1 MSLAPITLTTDKS
14 TAVIDNAH
22 RRLRQDES
30 GLSITVTVLNED
42 NVAYDLTGKSLVFC
56 ENKQNNKIIVDNG
69 KGDNAG
75 KFNRNSDN
83 DTKGVF
89 TYVLQEDVYT
99 APGKAWFEI
108 TDGTTVDSTKNFY
121 FDVEKDADISFS
133 NNDYI
138 GSLKALETAMAGAEG
153 KITSDLADMEAQ
165 IIKKIADGQSLIKNA
180 ESSTQSSID
189 SLNGKINQAISNGQ
203 QDIANSLAETKA
215 ANDGKIIQALK
226 DLTNQTTAALSNVD
240 EYTKKLATLQ
250 SQWDS
255 ELQNIK
261 NKANTDTD
269 SAVKAIND
277 KYTNDFNK
285 IKSDFANWQT
295 STTQNYQKQ
304 VDDILT
310 QVQKS
315 GTEVADVQKQV
326 NDTIAKVQD
335 LTKQFSKV
343 DFTQYA
349 HKDEVNALN
358 WKTVDKVNADTI
370 TYTSKLFLTNP
381 SNVPNNTWGYL
392 ITNRG
397 IDSPNRVTQEWWS
410 DNGDTG
416 QTAPHYY
423 RQITYDNSQKWSP
436 WLAQATQNDVD
447 SINNKISKLGSVK
460 TVDKIQPDNS
470 GNVQT
475 DHYTKAE
482 VDSKTSGTVVTA
494 YDIASKK
501 PTTETNSYTSG
512 KLVDQGAL
520 GQFADQINQLK
531 GRRVANAVDCN
542 TLTDSGIY
550 CVTNPFLGKNFPTT
564 DWGTLTVFNGLGD
577 GHTRTTQIFV
587 DDNGTSAFLR
597 ISDDT
602 TWKKWN
608 QLAWTSDITS
618 LSDLI
623 NANQSQIAQAQKD
636 ITALQKAKPD
646 LSGYE
651 TTTAVKTLA
660 DRITALENKKP
671 IRAWS
676 QNDAVAKS
684 QSSNDEY
691 YW

>member
-14 TAVIDNAH
+14 TATIENNH
-22 RRLRQDES
+22 RKLRQDES

-42 NVAYDLTGKSLVFC
+42 NTPYNLTEKNLVFC

-69 KGDNAG
+69 KGDNSG

-83 DTKGVF
+83 DAKGIF

-99 APGKAWFEI
+99 ASGKAWFEI
-108 TDGTTVDSTKNFY
+108 DDGTTVDSTKNFY
-121 FDVEKDADISFS
+121 FDVEKDADINIS

-226 DLTNQTTAALSNVD
+226 DLTDQTTVALSNVD
-240 EYTKKLATLQ
+240 KYTKKLATLQ

-285 IKSDFANWQT
+285 IKSDFANWQN

-304 VDDILT
+304 VDDILAK
-310 QVQKS
+310 VQEN
-315 GTEVADVQKQV
+315 GTEVADVQKRV
-326 NDTIAKVQD
+326 NDTIAKMQD

-349 HKDEVNALN
+349 HKDDLIEGYVELPVEGSERQQLHSHDGKALSFKKPLVNYDATLS
-358 WKTVDKVNADTI
+358 KQGSAADAYAVGRRINDLDT
-370 TYTSKLFLTNP
+370 
-381 SNVPNNTWGYL
+381 G
-392 ITNRG
+392 
-397 IDSPNRVTQEWWS
+397 VTQLNQEIY
-410 DNGDTG
+410 NTFDTKG
-416 QTAPHYY
+416 NAQDLKNEILA
-423 RQITYDNSQKWSP
+423 NS
-436 WLAQATQNDVD
+436 
-447 SINNKISKLGSVK
+447 
-460 TVDKIQPDNS
+460 
-470 GNVQT
+470 
-475 DHYTKAE
+475 
-482 VDSKTSGTVVTA
+482 
-494 YDIASKK
+494 
-501 PTTETNSYTSG
+501 
-512 KLVDQGAL
+512 
-520 GQFADQINQLK
+520 
-531 GRRVANAVDCN
+531 
-542 TLTDSGIY
+542 
-550 CVTNPFLGKNFPTT
+550 
-564 DWGTLTVFNGLGD
+564 
-577 GHTRTTQIFV
+577 
-587 DDNGTSAFLR
+587 
-597 ISDDT
+597 
-602 TWKKWN
+602 
-608 QLAWTSDITS
+608 SDITNLSGRIDANQSNITQAQKALDGKANSSDIIS
-618 LSDLI
+618 LSGLI
-623 NANQSQIAQAQKD
+623 NANRLHITQLQQQCGSLQGTVNGKANSSDIISLSGLINANRSNISQAQKD

-651 TTTAVKTLA
+651 TTTAAQTLSA
-660 DRITALENKKP
+660 RITALENKKP
-671 IRAWS
+671 IKADS
-676 QNDAVAKS
+676 QDDAVTKS
-684 QSSNDEY
+684 KNSNDDY

>member
-30 GLSITVTVLNED
+30 GLSIAVTVLNED
-42 NVAYDLTGKSLVFC
+42 NVAYDLTGKNLVFC

-69 KGDNAG
+69 QGDNAG

-99 APGKAWFEI
+99 ASGMAWFEI

-138 GSLKALETAMAGAEG
+138 GSLKALETAMAGAQG

-165 IIKKIADGQSLIKNA
+165 ITKRIADTN
-180 ESSTQSSID
+180 
-189 SLNGKINQAISNGQ
+189 
-203 QDIANSLAETKA
+203 A

-226 DLTNQTTAALSNVD
+226 NLTDQTTVALSNVD
-240 EYTKKLATLQ
+240 EYTQKLATLQ

-255 ELQNIK
+255 ELQSIK

-277 KYTNDFNK
+277 RYTNDFNE
-285 IKSDFANWQT
+285 IKSDFANWQN

-304 VDDILT
+304 VDNILAK
-310 QVQKS
+310 VQEN
-315 GTEVADVQKQV
+315 GTEVADVEKQV
-326 NDTIAKVQD
+326 NDTIAKMQD
-335 LTKQFSKV
+335 LTKQFSKI

-349 HKDEVNALN
+349 HKDDLEGVISQGYIELPIEGSERQQLHGHDDKAISFKKPLIEHDTTLSKQGAAADAYAAGQRINDLDTGLTQLNQEIYKTFDTKENAQDLKN
-358 WKTVDKVNADTI
+358 EILANSGD
-370 TYTSKLFLTNP
+370 
-381 SNVPNNTWGYL
+381 
-392 ITNRG
+392 ITNLSGR
-397 IDSPNRVTQEWWS
+397 IDANQSNIAQTQKAL
-410 DNGDTG
+410 DGK
-416 QTAPHYY
+416 A
-423 RQITYDNSQKWSP
+423 NS
-436 WLAQATQNDVD
+436 
-447 SINNKISKLGSVK
+447 
-460 TVDKIQPDNS
+460 
-470 GNVQT
+470 
-475 DHYTKAE
+475 
-482 VDSKTSGTVVTA
+482 
-494 YDIASKK
+494 
-501 PTTETNSYTSG
+501 
-512 KLVDQGAL
+512 
-520 GQFADQINQLK
+520 
-531 GRRVANAVDCN
+531 
-542 TLTDSGIY
+542 
-550 CVTNPFLGKNFPTT
+550 
-564 DWGTLTVFNGLGD
+564 
-577 GHTRTTQIFV
+577 
-587 DDNGTSAFLR
+587 
-597 ISDDT
+597 
-602 TWKKWN
+602 
-608 QLAWTSDITS
+608 SDIIS
-618 LSDLI
+618 LSGLI
-623 NANQSQIAQAQKD
+623 NANQSNIAQAQKD
-636 ITALQKAKPD
+636 ITALQKAKLD